1 MIIHMHMHICTCM
14 HDTHVMCIYSL
25 YMFAQLF
32 LTLSLKSSPIAP
44 ERTPD
49 DFFSTTD
56 PPHRS
61 VVETTLLDFF
71 TMTSLLE
78 K

>member
-32 LTLSLKSSPIAP
+32 LTLSLKRSPVAL

-49 DFFSTTD
+49 DFSTTD
-56 PPHRS
+56 PPQRS